1 MAILDRKLIRK
12 KNWTEVNQKL
22 EEFTSVISKATSF
35 VREIEKGNLE
45 ATIEKSTSASELSDS
60 LVSMRDQMKKFSLEE
75 QERRWVNEGLAKF
88 VDILRS
94 KNESLEQFSSNIIN
108 NLVIY
113 LKANQGALY
122 LLNDDDPKHPYLEMQ
137 ACYAYNRKKHLSQ
150 RIELGAGIT
159 GQAVLE
165 KNTIYMTNLPNDYLK
180 ITSGL
185 GEALPRNVLVTPM
198 KIEERVFGVIEIASF
213 QMLKK
218 YEIEFVERLGESI
231 ASTVASVKV
240 SERTTKLLQET
251 QQQAEEMKSQEE
263 EMRQNMEEL
272 TATQEGMQRMLKE
285 VESKEAYITKLLNA
299 ASDMIFTVD
308 KNYRLVTWNDS
319 FARSLE
325 GFGMKLEKGLNT
337 LDWYNGADKEKQ
349 IDIYNRAFKGES
361 FDFTAPSEL
370 NGTTYYFL
378 TVYAPLRNEN
388 GEVFELAVFSRDT
401 TAMVTAQEGMERMLA
416 EVQAREA
423 FTTSLINAS
432 NDSILTIDRNYRVT
446 NCNTKFLKMFE
457 GMNLEVGKGFDINKL
472 FATKEEAVK
481 NIALYERAF
490 RGETFETNDHYKFGD
505 IDAYFLTSYV
515 PLWNKGVVE
524 GIAIFAKDVTAM
536 MVAKNEV
543 EASSKYIKGL
553 LDVSGDAIM
562 TIGRDNKII
571 LFNETYRAS
580 FAPLGIEIKKGF
592 DVLSL
597 FEKEKR
603 AEKQAIYDRIFKG
616 ETYEATDH
624 LVLDGEDHY
633 FLVKHA
639 PLFELDGSIKTIAI
653 FAKDITE
660 MTNAKQKKK

>member
-1 MAILDRKLIRK
+1 
-12 KNWTEVNQKL
+12 V
-22 EEFTSVISKATSF
+22 
-35 VREIEKGNLE
+35 
-45 ATIEKSTSASELSDS
+45 
-60 LVSMRDQMKKFSLEE
+60 
-75 QERRWVNEGLAKF
+75 
-88 VDILRS
+88 
-94 KNESLEQFSSNIIN
+94 
-108 NLVIY
+108 
-113 LKANQGALY
+113 
-122 LLNDDDPKHPYLEMQ
+122 
-137 ACYAYNRKKHLSQ
+137 
-150 RIELGAGIT
+150 
-159 GQAVLE
+159 
-165 KNTIYMTNLPNDYLK
+165 K

-198 KIEERVFGVIEIASF
+198 KIEEKVFGVIEIASF
-213 QMLKK
+213 QLFRK
-218 YEIEFVERLGESI
+218 YEIEFVEKLAESI
-231 ASTVASVKV
+231 ASTIASAKIA
-240 SERTTKLLQET
+240 ERTTKLLAET

-285 VESKEAYITKLLNA
+285 VESKETYITKLLNS

-308 KNYRLVTWNDS
+308 KNYRLVTWNNS
-319 FARSLE
+319 FAKSLE

-337 LDWYNGADKEKQ
+337 LDWYSGAEKEKQ
-349 IDIYNRAFKGES
+349 VDIYNRAFKGEA

-401 TAMVTAQEGMERMLA
+401 TAMVNAQQKADKLLQEAQNQAEELKAQEEELRQNMEELSSTQEGMERVLA

-432 NDSILTIDRNYRVT
+432 NDSILTIDRSLHIT
-446 NCNTKFLKMFE
+446 NCNTTFLKMYE
-457 GMNLEVGKGFDINKL
+457 GSTLQVGKGFDINKL
-472 FATKEEAVK
+472 FASEAEAVR

-490 RGETFETNDHYKFGD
+490 AGETFETNDLYKFGD
-505 IDAYFLTSYV
+505 IDAYYLTSYV
-515 PLWNKGVVE
+515 PLKNNKGVVDSV
-524 GIAIFAKDVTAM
+524 AIFAKDVTAM
-536 MVAKNEV
+536 TKAKIEV
-543 EASSKYIKGL
+543 EAGQKQMKAL

-562 TIGRDNKII
+562 TIGRDNKIV

-580 FAPLGIEIKKGF
+580 FAPLGIEIKQGF

-603 AEKQAIYDRIFKG
+603 AEKQAIYDRIFAG

-639 PLFELDGSIKTIAI
+639 PLFEMDGSIKTIAI

-660 MTNAKQKKK
+660 MTNVRNKADATANKRKA